1 MKLID
6 FIFFDAGGGHRAAA
20 SALRSVMETRSG
32 DWKIRMVNLQELL
45 DPLDIFRKVTSLRLE
60 DIYNLMLRK
69 GWTLGSPQL
78 TRGMH
83 LVIRAYHS
91 AQVRLLKKHWAAT
104 KPDMVVSFVPNF
116 NRALVQ
122 SLKGVLPA
130 VPFVTIL
137 TDLAD
142 YPPHFWME
150 PESEY
155 LVCGSERAVEQ
166 ARALGIPSGRI
177 FQVSGMVLNP
187 QFYGDAL
194 VDAIQERQR
203 LGLRPEVPTGVVLFG
218 GHGSKAMIEIA
229 GRLDRSALNL
239 QLILICGHNEK
250 LRRKLQAKQ
259 YRIPVVIE
267 GFTKR
272 IPYYMRL
279 ADFFVGKPGPG
290 SISEALA
297 MHLPVIVERNAWT
310 LPQERYNAEWVLER
324 EVGTVVR
331 SFRQIEGAVAQLLE
345 PATYQRYRANA
356 AAQNNRAVLEIPEIL
371 QHILARRIV
380 G

>member
-20 SALRSVMETRSG
+20 SALRSVMEPRSE

-166 ARALGIPSGRI
+166 ARGLGIPSDRI
-177 FQVSGMVLNP
+177 FRVSGMVLNP
-187 QFYGDAL
+187 QFYEDSL
-194 VDAIQERQR
+194 VDAVQERQR
-203 LGLRPEVPTGVVLFG
+203 LGLRPDVPTGLVLFG
-218 GHGSKAMIEIA
+218 GHGSKVMIEIA

-250 LRRKLQAKQ
+250 LRQKLQAET
-259 YRIPVVIE
+259 YRIPVVVE

-345 PATYQRYRANA
+345 PANYQHFRANA
-356 AAQNNRAVLEIPEIL
+356 AAQNNRAVFEIPEVL